1 MNTFDEIFKKIN
13 DYSTII
19 IHRHQH
25 PDPDALGSQA
35 GLARSLKLAF
45 PEKRF
50 SVLVDQKVIWSGLI
64 KWMRLRMKIIKV
76 H

>member
-35 GLARSLKLAF
+35 
-45 PEKRF
+45 
-50 SVLVDQKVIWSGLI
+50 D
-64 KWMRLRMKIIKV
+64 
-76 H
+76 